1 MYVQWKTIE
10 LNQSN
15 INDGDETNVS
25 VCVCARKLHD
35 YIHHSQ
41 IKKKQHEWERGGGE
55 NEAKPREIFR
65 QSTGVMALG
74 DKI

>member
-1 MYVQWKTIE
+1 MEYIQWKTIE

-15 INDGDETNVS
+15 INDGDKTD

-41 IKKKQHEWERGGGE
+41 IKNQHERRGRREG
-55 NEAKPREIFR
+55 NEAKPRDI
-65 QSTGVMALG
+65 
-74 DKI
+74 